1 MTKTS
6 KILSVAFAASAIL
19 TPLATATQ
27 TYAAGTTY
35 EYKGT
40 FSKVKYETDGIFDSF
55 EEAEAFAKKVQEYYG
70 TLVGKYGVA
79 HATAMPALPST
90 TKYMVSG
97 DIDFPLHRGDV
108 EAEIKAR
115 LEGYANHI
123 IAMSTEFKA
132 SLAKAEEPKRNHSVG
147 EPALAEEKLKANV
160 TENGVNAVV
169 NENLKA
175 EKPTLSQSEAEE
187 PKRNHSVGE
196 PALAEE
202 KLKANVTENGVN
214 AVVNENLKAEKPTLS
229 QSEAEEPKRNHSV
242 GEPALAEEKLK
253 ANVTEK
259 GVNAVVNENLKAE
272 KPTLSQSEAEKMTKE
287 RKGKYTIK
295 STEPAKSKNI
305 SKPDEKSTVTSKGT
319 LPKTSAVRGSR
330 PFVEVVVEVSLVIIG
345 VVVGLK
351 KKVFK

>member
-70 TLVGKYGVA
+70 TLVGKYGAA

-175 EKPTLSQSEAEE
+175 DKPTLSQSEAEE
-187 PKRNHSVGE
+187 S
-196 PALAEE
+196 
-202 KLKANVTENGVN
+202 
-214 AVVNENLKAEKPTLS
+214 
-229 QSEAEEPKRNHSV
+229 KRNHSV

-259 GVNAVVNENLKAE
+259 GVNAVVNENLKAD

-330 PFVEVVVEVSLVIIG
+330 PFVEVVVEVSLAIIG